1 MFLVAAAAATYAST
15 SNAPAPAP
23 ATMSAPEATPEQ
35 LVNGQEASP

>member
-23 ATMSAPEATPEQ
+23 AMSVPEATPEQ